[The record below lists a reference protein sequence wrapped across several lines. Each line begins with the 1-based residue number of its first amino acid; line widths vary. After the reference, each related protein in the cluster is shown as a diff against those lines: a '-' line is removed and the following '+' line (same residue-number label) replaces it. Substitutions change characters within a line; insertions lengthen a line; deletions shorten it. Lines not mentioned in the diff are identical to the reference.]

1 MGFGASLP
9 GDHTM
14 SYHLLVF
21 APTAAPKEAS
31 AFGLWFQAQ
40 TEWPEH
46 HDYEDPAVAT
56 LSLKAWCL
64 DMMQR
69 FPPRSGPYREELPP
83 EDKSLLADYSIGRNI
98 VFVAVQPS
106 QAKAALQLAR
116 ALAAQ
121 HCVGLYEASASPAA
135 VRLPDGNNGLQAAF
149 DCKPDMG

>member
-1 MGFGASLP
+1 
-9 GDHTM
+9 M

-21 APTAAPKEAS
+21 APAAAPKEPA

-64 DMMQR
+64 EMMQR
-69 FPPRSGPYREELPP
+69 FPPRSGPYRDELPP

-98 VFVAVQPS
+98 VFVALQPA
-106 QAKAALQLAR
+106 QAKAALALAR
-116 ALAAQ
+116 DLAAQ
-121 HCVGLYEASASPAA
+121 HCVGLYEASESPPA

>member
-1 MGFGASLP
+1 
-9 GDHTM
+9 M

-21 APTAAPKEAS
+21 APAAAPKEAV

-64 DMMQR
+64 EMMQR
-69 FPPRSGPYREELPP
+69 FPPRSGPYRDELPP

-98 VFVAVQPS
+98 VFVAVQLA
-106 QAKAALQLAR
+106 QAKAALALAR
-116 ALAAQ
+116 ELAAQ
-121 HCVGLYEASASPAA
+121 HCVGLYEASESPPA